1 MTWLNIV
8 SKYHDKWILIVQSYG
23 EQRFAEDIV
32 QDMYLKLHRMS
43 IANTNEDEF
52 LDKVLKNNKEPNG
65 AYIRMVLF
73 TLFID
78 LKKEQNKLKETNIED
93 YSYCLD
99 VSTTDFDNEQFE
111 KKLEEEKQSW
121 YAYDRILFDI
131 YTQNKFSMRD
141 IANGTGI
148 PLKSIFLTINKCKDK
163 IRENLEVDYKNN

>member
-8 SKYHDKWILIVQSYG
+8 SKYHNKWVLIVKSYG

>member
-8 SKYHDKWILIVQSYG
+8 SKYHDKWVLIVKSFG

>member
-8 SKYHDKWILIVQSYG
+8 SKYHDKWVLIVKSYG

-43 IANTNEDEF
+43 IANTNEAEF

>member
-8 SKYHDKWILIVQSYG
+8 SKYHDKWILIVKSYG

>member
-8 SKYHDKWILIVQSYG
+8 SKYHDKWILIVKSYG

-43 IANTNEDEF
+43 IANTNEAEF

-78 LKKEQNKLKETNIED
+78 LKKEQNKRGETNIED
-93 YSYCLD
+93 YSYCLE
-99 VSTTDFDNEQFE
+99 VGTTDFDNEAFE

-163 IRENLEVDYKNN
+163 IKENLEVDYKNN